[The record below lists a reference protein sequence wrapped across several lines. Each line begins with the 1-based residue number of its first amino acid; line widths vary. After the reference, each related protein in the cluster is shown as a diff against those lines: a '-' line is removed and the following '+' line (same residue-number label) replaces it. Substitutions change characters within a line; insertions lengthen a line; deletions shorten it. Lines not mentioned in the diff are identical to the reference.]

1 MRHTGTRTAQD
12 MRHALRAALGLAGLA
27 GISLLRLVAS

>member
-1 MRHTGTRTAQD
+1 MAQGMRHE
-12 MRHALRAALGLAGLA
+12 LRAALGLAGLV